1 MILTQSQFRLD
12 DFMMMS
18 LLSFLKNFKSLKCFD
33 TIYQNVFILV
43 FFHHKC
49 LTDIKRTLFFPF
61 SNLRIY
67 LVNIQVSTDLFIL

>member
-18 LLSFLKNFKSLKCFD
+18 LLRFLKNFKSLKLFD
-33 TIYQNVFILV
+33 TIYQNVFIFV
-43 FFHHKC
+43 FFHHKR
-49 LTDIKRTLFFPF
+49 LTDIKRTFISL

-67 LVNIQVSTDLFIL
+67 CVNFHISTDLFIF